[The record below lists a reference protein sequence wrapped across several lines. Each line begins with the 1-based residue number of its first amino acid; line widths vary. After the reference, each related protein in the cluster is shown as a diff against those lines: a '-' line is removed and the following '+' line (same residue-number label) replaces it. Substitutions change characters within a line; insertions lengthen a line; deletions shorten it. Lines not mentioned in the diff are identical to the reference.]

1 MFKIRS
7 KDLGI
12 DLGTA
17 NTLVYVKGKGI
28 MLREPSVVAIQTES
42 NKILSIGHAAKEVLG
57 RAPKGVAVVHPLKEG
72 VIADYAS
79 TTAMIKHF
87 LTESNKK
94 SLMGGKPF
102 VMICV
107 PSSITAVEQRAVTDA
122 AREAGA
128 RDAYV
133 IEEALAAAIGAGL
146 PVWEPIG
153 SMVVDIGGGT
163 TEAAVISL
171 GGIVTSSTIR
181 IAGDEM
187 DKAIINYTRKRYNLT
202 IGERTA
208 ESIKVEIGSAG
219 DLKDEIKKAVR
230 GRDMVTGL
238 PKTIEISG
246 SEISDVLSDSVNA
259 IVNTVR
265 LTLEETPPEL
275 AADIMDRGITLTG
288 GGALLNNL
296 ENELSKKTGIP
307 VFTAQDPLDCVALGI
322 GKALDQIQLFKS
334 NANN

>member
-57 RAPKGVAVVHPLKEG
+57 RAPKSVAVVHPLKDG
-72 VIADYAS
+72 VIADYTS

-171 GGIVTSSTIR
+171 GGIVTSNTIR
-181 IAGDEM
+181 VAGDEM
-187 DKAIINYTRKRYNLT
+187 DKAIINYARKRYNLM

-208 ESIKVEIGSAG
+208 ESIKIEIGSAG
-219 DLKDEIKKAVR
+219 DLKDEIRKAVR

-246 SEISDVLSDSVNA
+246 SEISNTLSDSVNA
-259 IVNTVR
+259 IVDTVR

-296 ENELSKKTGIP
+296 DNKLNKKTGIP
-307 VFTAQDPLDCVALGI
+307 VFIAQDPLDCAALGI

-334 NANN
+334 KG

>member
-57 RAPKGVAVVHPLKEG
+57 RAPKGVVVVHPLKDG

-79 TTAMIKHF
+79 TTTMIKHF
-87 LTESNKK
+87 LMESNKK

-171 GGIVTSSTIR
+171 GGIVNSNTIR
-181 IAGDEM
+181 VAGDEM
-187 DKAIINYTRKRYNLT
+187 DKAIINYARKRYNLM

-208 ESIKVEIGSAG
+208 ESIKIEIGSAG
-219 DLKDEIKKAVR
+219 NLKDEIRKAVR
-230 GRDMVTGL
+230 GRDMVSGL

-246 SEISDVLSDSVNA
+246 SEISDTLRDSVNA
-259 IVNTVR
+259 IVDTVR

-296 ENELSKKTGIP
+296 GNELNKKTGIP
-307 VFTAQDPLDCVALGI
+307 VFIAQDPLDCVALGI

-334 NANN
+334 KG

>member
-28 MLREPSVVAIQTES
+28 VLREPSVVAIQTES
-42 NKILSIGHAAKEVLG
+42 NEILSIGHTAKEVLG
-57 RAPKGVAVVHPLKEG
+57 RAPKSVAVVHPLKDG

-94 SLMGGKPF
+94 GLMGGKPF

-146 PVWEPIG
+146 PVREPIG

-171 GGIVTSSTIR
+171 GGIVTSNTIR

-187 DKAIINYTRKRYNLT
+187 DKAIINYVRKRYNLM

-219 DLKDEIKKAVR
+219 DLKDEIKKSVR

-238 PKTIEISG
+238 PQTIEISG
-246 SEISDVLSDSVNA
+246 SEISGALSDSVNA
-259 IVNTVR
+259 IVDTVK

-288 GGALLNNL
+288 GGALLNSL
-296 ENELSKKTGIP
+296 DNELSKKTGIP
-307 VFTAQDPLDCVALGI
+307 VFIAQEPLDCVVLGI
-322 GKALDQIQLFKS
+322 GKALDQIHLFKS
-334 NANN
+334 NR

>member
-1 MFKIRS
+1 MFKIRA

-28 MLREPSVVAIQTES
+28 VLREPSVVAIQTES
-42 NKILSIGHAAKEVLG
+42 NKITSIGHAAKEVLG

-163 TEAAVISL
+163 TEVAVISL
-171 GGIVTSSTIR
+171 GGIVTSNTIR
-181 IAGDEM
+181 VAGDEM
-187 DKAIINYTRKRYNLT
+187 DKAIINYARKRYNLM

-219 DLKDEIKKAVR
+219 YLKDEIKKAVR

-259 IVNTVR
+259 IVDIVR

-296 ENELSKKTGIP
+296 DNELNKKTGIP
-307 VFTAQDPLDCVALGI
+307 VFIAQDPLDCVALGI

-334 NANN
+334 NV

>member
-1 MFKIRS
+1 MFKFRS

-28 MLREPSVVAIQTES
+28 MLREPSVVTIQTES
-42 NKILSIGHAAKEVLG
+42 NKILSIGNAAKEVLG
-57 RAPKGVAVVHPLKEG
+57 RAPKGVAVVHPLKDG
-72 VIADYAS
+72 VIADYAF

-153 SMVVDIGGGT
+153 SMVVDIGSGT

-171 GGIVTSSTIR
+171 GGIVTSNTIR
-181 IAGDEM
+181 VAGDEM
-187 DKAIINYTRKRYNLT
+187 DKAIINYARKRYNLM

-208 ESIKVEIGSAG
+208 ESIKIEIGSTG
-219 DLKDEIKKAVR
+219 DLKDEIRKAVR

-246 SEISDVLSDSVNA
+246 SEISDTLSDSVNA
-259 IVNTVR
+259 IVDTVR

-275 AADIMDRGITLTG
+275 AADIMDKGITLTG

-296 ENELSKKTGIP
+296 DNELNKKTGIP
-307 VFTAQDPLDCVALGI
+307 VFIAQDPLDCVALGI

-334 NANN
+334 KG

>member
-28 MLREPSVVAIQTES
+28 VLREPSVVAIQTES
-42 NKILSIGHAAKEVLG
+42 NKTLSIGHAAKEVLG
-57 RAPKGVAVVHPLKEG
+57 RAPKNVAVVHPLKDG

-171 GGIVTSSTIR
+171 GGIVTSNTIR
-181 IAGDEM
+181 VAGDEM
-187 DKAIINYTRKRYNLT
+187 DKAIINYARKRYNLM

-208 ESIKVEIGSAG
+208 ESIKIEIGSAG
-219 DLKDEIKKAVR
+219 DLKNEIRKAVR
-230 GRDMVTGL
+230 GRDMVSGL

-246 SEISDVLSDSVNA
+246 SEISDTLRDSVDA
-259 IVNTVR
+259 IVDTVR

-296 ENELSKKTGIP
+296 DNELSKKTGIP
-307 VFTAQDPLDCVALGI
+307 VFIAQDPLDCVALGI

-334 NANN
+334 KG

>member
-1 MFKIRS
+1 MFKISS

-12 DLGTA
+12 DLGTS

-28 MLREPSVVAIQTES
+28 VLREPSVVAIQTES
-42 NKILSIGHAAKEVLG
+42 NKFLSIGHAAKEVLG
-57 RAPKGVAVVHPLKEG
+57 RAPKSVAVVHPLKDG

-94 SLMGGKPF
+94 SLIGGKPF

-146 PVWEPIG
+146 PVREPTG

-171 GGIVTSSTIR
+171 GGIVTSNTIR
-181 IAGDEM
+181 VAGEEM
-187 DKAIINYTRKRYNLT
+187 DKAIINYARKQYNLM

-208 ESIKVEIGSAG
+208 ESIKIEIGSAG

-238 PKTIEISG
+238 PKTIEISS
-246 SEISDVLSDSVNA
+246 SETSDVLSDCVNA
-259 IVNTVR
+259 IVDTVR

-275 AADIMDRGITLTG
+275 AADIIERGITLTG
-288 GGALLNNL
+288 GGALLKNL
-296 ENELSKKTGIP
+296 DNELNKKTGIP
-307 VFTAQDPLDCVALGI
+307 VFIAQDPLDCVALGI

-334 NANN
+334 NG